1 MRRGLSLALA
11 AALLLSGC
19 GALPRPREMGDM
31 ALLRVMGV
39 DRGERGPAMSAATG
53 PQAPEQ
59 PARLWQG
66 EGSSLSAAAQ
76 AIQSRSDRYVF
87 FGYVD
92 QLLLGEDQSRR
103 GVEDIFA
110 YVARDAQL
118 SLAARLWVVQDGEAH
133 GALEAGGD
141 QGVESRLAT
150 LAADGEMGL
159 SIRPR
164 RVGEVYAQLLE
175 QGCSYAP
182 ALTVGEAELTAA
194 GYAVFSGERLAG
206 FLEGESARGLE
217 LLLGCPMA
225 EVVEVPLPDSRA
237 AVRITGAKTISRF
250 GGPDGEIKLTC
261 RVTAELAEGNGPLSE
276 TEQETVCRRLE
287 SLAEHEVTSA
297 LEQMRAWK
305 ADCAEL
311 GPRAALSD
319 PGLWSSLESDW
330 PEIFSRLEPE
340 LIVQADLPGG

>member
-39 DRGERGPAMSAATG
+39 DRGEGGPAMSAATG

-66 EGSSLSAAAQ
+66 EGTSLSAAAQ

-118 SLAARLWVVQDGEAH
+118 SLAARLWIIQDGEAH
-133 GALEAGGD
+133 GALEAG
-141 QGVESRLAT
+141 AT
-150 LAADGEMGL
+150 
-159 SIRPR
+159 
-164 RVGEVYAQLLE
+164 
-175 QGCSYAP
+175 
-182 ALTVGEAELTAA
+182 
-194 GYAVFSGERLAG
+194 
-206 FLEGESARGLE
+206 RGW
-217 LLLGCPMA
+217 
-225 EVVEVPLPDSRA
+225 RA
-237 AVRITGAKTISRF
+237 AWPLWPPTGRWA
-250 GGPDGEIKLTC
+250 C
-261 RVTAELAEGNGPLSE
+261 LS
-276 TEQETVCRRLE
+276 
-287 SLAEHEVTSA
+287 
-297 LEQMRAWK
+297 
-305 ADCAEL
+305 
-311 GPRAALSD
+311 G
-319 PGLWSSLESDW
+319 
-330 PEIFSRLEPE
+330 
-340 LIVQADLPGG
+340 PGGWGRSTPSCWSRGAAMPPP

>member
-39 DRGERGPAMSAATG
+39 DRGEGGPAMSAATG

-66 EGSSLSAAAQ
+66 EGTSLSAAAQ

-110 YVARDAQL
+110 YVARDTQL
-118 SLAARLWVVQDGEAH
+118 SLAARLWVVQDGDAH

-194 GYAVFSGERLAG
+194 RYATFVAEPPAC
-206 FLEGESARGLE
+206 FLGGESARGLE

-225 EVVEVPLPDSRA
+225 EVVEVPDEC
-237 AVRITGAKTISRF
+237 TM
-250 GGPDGEIKLTC
+250 
-261 RVTAELAEGNGPLSE
+261 
-276 TEQETVCRRLE
+276 E
-287 SLAEHEVTSA
+287 S
-297 LEQMRAWK
+297 M
-305 ADCAEL
+305 
-311 GPRAALSD
+311 
-319 PGLWSSLESDW
+319 
-330 PEIFSRLEPE
+330 
-340 LIVQADLPGG
+340 

>member
-39 DRGERGPAMSAATG
+39 DRGEGGPAMSAATG

-66 EGSSLSAAAQ
+66 EGTSLSAAAQ

-118 SLAARLWVVQDGEAH
+118 SLAARLWIIQD
-133 GALEAGGD
+133 
-141 QGVESRLAT
+141 
-150 LAADGEMGL
+150 AAWPLWPPTGRWACL
-159 SIRPR
+159 S
-164 RVGEVYAQLLE
+164 G
-175 QGCSYAP
+175 
-182 ALTVGEAELTAA
+182 
-194 GYAVFSGERLAG
+194 
-206 FLEGESARGLE
+206 
-217 LLLGCPMA
+217 
-225 EVVEVPLPDSRA
+225 
-237 AVRITGAKTISRF
+237 
-250 GGPDGEIKLTC
+250 
-261 RVTAELAEGNGPLSE
+261 
-276 TEQETVCRRLE
+276 
-287 SLAEHEVTSA
+287 
-297 LEQMRAWK
+297 
-305 ADCAEL
+305 
-311 GPRAALSD
+311 
-319 PGLWSSLESDW
+319 
-330 PEIFSRLEPE
+330 
-340 LIVQADLPGG
+340 PGGWGRSTPSCWSRGAAMPPP

>member
-39 DRGERGPAMSAATG
+39 DRGEGGPAMSAATG

-66 EGSSLSAAAQ
+66 EGTSLSAAAQ

-110 YVARDAQL
+110 YVARDTQL
-118 SLAARLWVVQDGEAH
+118 SLAARLWIIQDGDAH

-182 ALTVGEAELTAA
+182 ALTVGEAE
-194 GYAVFSGERLAG
+194 R
-206 FLEGESARGLE
+206 
-217 LLLGCPMA
+217 
-225 EVVEVPLPDSRA
+225 
-237 AVRITGAKTISRF
+237 
-250 GGPDGEIKLTC
+250 
-261 RVTAELAEGNGPLSE
+261 
-276 TEQETVCRRLE
+276 ETVCRHLE
-287 SLAEHEVTSA
+287 TLAERELASA
-297 LEQMRAWK
+297 LEQLRAWK
-305 ADCAEL
+305 ADCAGL

-319 PGLWSSLESDW
+319 PGLWSKLEPDW
-330 PEIFSRLEPE
+330 PEVFSRLEPE

>member
-1 MRRGLSLALA
+1 M
-11 AALLLSGC
+11 
-19 GALPRPREMGDM
+19 
-31 ALLRVMGV
+31 
-39 DRGERGPAMSAATG
+39 
-53 PQAPEQ
+53 
-59 PARLWQG
+59 
-66 EGSSLSAAAQ
+66 
-76 AIQSRSDRYVF
+76 F

-110 YVARDAQL
+110 YVARDTQL
-118 SLAARLWVVQDGEAH
+118 SLAARLWIIQDGDAH

-194 GYAVFSGERLAG
+194 GYAVFAGEHLAG

-261 RVTAELAEGNGPLSE
+261 RVTAELAEGDGPLSE
-276 TEQETVCRRLE
+276 AERETVCRHLE
-287 SLAEHEVTSA
+287 TLAERELASA
-297 LEQMRAWK
+297 LEQLRAWK
-305 ADCAEL
+305 ADCAGL

-319 PGLWSSLESDW
+319 PGLWSKLEPDW
-330 PEIFSRLEPE
+330 PEVFSRLEPE